1 MPANTSLKFLL
12 VILLSLSAVKSAN
25 YAIDSGEVDASAISF
40 DSNPHIS
47 PFIPSFYYFKT

>member
-12 VILLSLSAVKSAN
+12 VILLSLSAVKSAD

-40 DSNPHIS
+40 DTSNP
-47 PFIPSFYYFKT
+47 Y